1 MEKLYFTEEH
11 IMLRDMVREFAQN
24 EVKPI
29 AREIDGS
36 GEFPRDTVEK
46 MAKLGLMGIPWEE
59 KYGGTGMDTMALV
72 IAIEELGKVCPSTAA
87 TMMAHTSLGSAPIA
101 VFGTED
107 QKQKYLTKLASG
119 EMIGAF
125 GLTEPNAG
133 SDAGNTQTRALRDG
147 DGFIV
152 NGQKAFCTNAG
163 EAGIIIFTA
172 RLIED
177 GEDKGISAFIVDAGH
192 YSAVAILR

>member
-29 AREIDGS
+29 AREIDAS
-36 GEFPRDTVEK
+36 GEFPRDTVGK

-87 TMMAHTSLGSAPIA
+87 TMMAHTSLGSGPIA
-101 VFGTED
+101 VFGTEN
-107 QKQKYLTKLASG
+107 QKQK
-119 EMIGAF
+119 
-125 GLTEPNAG
+125 
-133 SDAGNTQTRALRDG
+133 
-147 DGFIV
+147 
-152 NGQKAFCTNAG
+152 
-163 EAGIIIFTA
+163 
-172 RLIED
+172 
-177 GEDKGISAFIVDAGH
+177 
-192 YSAVAILR
+192 